1 MPAPWP
7 ARCAGMQK
15 PEPAEGPGRVRRDP
29 PGTRA
34 VSALGTRRQRER
46 RGTGM
51 RYAIGGMQAGL
62 ELTWVRGA
70 RGRGGGRDP
79 LGDVPL
85 PQLLRSSGTRGGRGD
100 RPLPHSLRPR
110 AEPRLRARPLP
121 LPSPPRPAGLLG
133 CWGTQPCYR
142 WESAHILSVGLRQG
156 EGRQPAS
163 GDHSHHVGSLP
174 SFSLR
179 CTFLAL
185 ATLLLCPSRP
195 VPLPL

>member
-7 ARCAGMQK
+7 ARCSGMQK
-15 PEPAEGPGRVRRDP
+15 PEPSDAPGRVRRDP

-46 RGTGM
+46 RGAGM
-51 RYAIGGMQAGL
+51 RFAIGGIRAGL

-85 PQLLRSSGTRGGRGD
+85 PQPLRSSGTRGGRGD
-100 RPLPHSLRPR
+100 RPLPHSLRPAPSR
-110 AEPRLRARPLP
+110 AYEPAPCPSRVLRGQQT
-121 LPSPPRPAGLLG
+121 SWDV
-133 CWGTQPCYR
+133 WGTQPCYR
-142 WESAHILSVGLRQG
+142 WESAHILSVGLRQR

-163 GDHSHHVGSLP
+163 GDHSHHVGSLA
-174 SFSLR
+174 SFSLE

-185 ATLLLCPSRP
+185 ATLLLCPYRP